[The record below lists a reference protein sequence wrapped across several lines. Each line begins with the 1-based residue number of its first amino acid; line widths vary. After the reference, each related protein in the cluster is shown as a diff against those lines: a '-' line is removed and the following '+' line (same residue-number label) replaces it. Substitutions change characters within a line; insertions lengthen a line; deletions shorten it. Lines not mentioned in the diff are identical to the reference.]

1 MSIKNYKLWIFAVI
15 VVLVVISYLNFYYN
29 QKKEFKLITN
39 DEELA
44 SFMQNMEEGD
54 LEEYLAKKDELYAQ
68 DIYGG
73 ETPEETLTLFIDA
86 LKAGDVELASKYFKL
101 EDQERELDRLNNL
114 DEDNI
119 KNYIE
124 FSNSNERMVF
134 CNEEND
140 NCDIDIKF
148 DGDNVSVAR
157 FILNKET
164 NKWKM
169 ESLQR

>member
-101 EDQERELDRLNNL
+101 EDQERELGELAVLNS
-114 DEDNI
+114 EQI
-119 KNYIE
+119 SNYILVLE
-124 FSNSNERMVF
+124 TRGESSCSEVF
-134 CNEEND
+134 GWCEIRGNYEEEEILLN
-140 NCDIDIKF
+140 
-148 DGDNVSVAR
+148 R
-157 FILNKET
+157 FVKNNQT
-164 NKWKM
+164 GKWKM